1 MPLVVPDQWILAGF
15 YIYTYIYIYIYIFFS
30 SLITHL
36 GLEDAHLDIVMSN
49 VDVDGVVCYINLIMF
64 ENF

>member
-15 YIYTYIYIYIYIFFS
+15 YIYIYIYMFFSS

-36 GLEDAHLDIVMSN
+36 GLKDAHLDVVMSN
-49 VDVDGVVCYINLIMF
+49 VDVDGVVSYINLIMF
-64 ENF
+64 